1 MTKKK
6 RPKIE
11 KLIRIDNAI
20 YILRVSPGLF
30 RSWQDEGRFEVILN
44 RNGKQCITE
53 NDLRRLAYSDD
64 KAQASHEA
72 FMRYAQGRIED
83 EITGQD
89 SAFDDGIRKNIK
101 KYRNYH
107 KMIEKIHSNYGNR
120 VDLTRDETALAA
132 AYALHAK
139 VLNLLNMA
147 CLTLEHHYWY
157 ASLLLRPIDEAIDLA
172 EYFIIKEGT
181 KVGEKHL
188 KGWFRENK
196 SPPHSTCRK
205 AISEFMGTLLGGKTT
220 DIHEETLSDLYGSK
234 SKSVHPTFNEIM
246 MVLFKPQFRNTETY
260 SSDFD
265 YGQCNNLRELY
276 ELSFSFQSSIWS
288 TVQGFLFC
296 FQDRMPLY
304 EKDME
309 ILFSLNKRFEEEA
322 DSDAYDFNLITTG

>member
-1 MTKKK
+1 MAKKK
-6 RPKIE
+6 RPEIE

-20 YILRVSPGLF
+20 YILRISPDQF
-30 RSWQDEGRFEVILN
+30 RSWQDEGRFEIILN

-53 NDLRRLAYSDD
+53 NDLRRLAYNND
-64 KAQASHEA
+64 KPQASREA
-72 FMRYAQGRIED
+72 FMRYARGRIED
-83 EITGQD
+83 KITGQN
-89 SAFDDGIRKNIK
+89 SAFDNGIKRNVE

-107 KMIEKIHSNYGNR
+107 KTIEKIHSNYGNR

-172 EYFIIKEGT
+172 EYFIIKEDT
-181 KVGEKHL
+181 KVGKKHL
-188 KGWFRENK
+188 KAWFRENQ
-196 SPPHSTCRK
+196 SPFHSSCRK

-220 DIHEETLSDLYGSK
+220 EIHEETMSDLYGSK
-234 SKSVHPTFNEIM
+234 CKSVHPTFNEIM
-246 MVLFKPQFRNTETY
+246 MVLFKPKFRNMETY
-260 SSDFD
+260 YSDFD
-265 YGQCNNLRELY
+265 YGPCTNLRELY
-276 ELSFSFQSSIWS
+276 RLSFFFQSSIWS

-304 EKDME
+304 EKNKE

-322 DSDAYDFNLITTG
+322 DSDAYDFNLITSR